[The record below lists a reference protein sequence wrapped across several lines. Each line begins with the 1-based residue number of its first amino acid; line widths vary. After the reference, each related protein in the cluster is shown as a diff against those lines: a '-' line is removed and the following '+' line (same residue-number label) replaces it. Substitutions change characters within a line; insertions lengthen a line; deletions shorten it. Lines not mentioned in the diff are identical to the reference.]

1 MPVPGVWNNLA
12 DGEDDNWNEKGEQL
26 AEQYLKKATNLQPKT
41 YLTTEFLDVEPI
53 HIEWWEN

>member
-1 MPVPGVWNNLA
+1 MAVPGAWNILV

-26 AEQYLKKATNLQPKT
+26 TEQYLKKVTYLQDKT

-53 HIEWWEN
+53 HIE